1 VATLPSSIASLL
13 TVPTL
18 KKTEAKVWTVSELVG
33 IVKRS
38 LENQYREVSVVGE
51 VSSFKAWRSGH
62 WYFDLKDAQALLPAV
77 MFKQLCS
84 RVCFEVQDGMQVMV
98 TGRVS
103 IYAPQSKIQI
113 IVDSMEPVGVGA
125 LALAFEQLKK
135 KLEREGLF
143 AEKSKKRLPSFP
155 LRVGIIT
162 SPQGAVVQDML
173 RILTIRMPQ
182 LQVLIVPVRVQGQGA
197 ALEISD
203 AIQFLDQKGNCD
215 VMIVGR
221 GGGSLEDLWAFNE
234 EVVARAI
241 FACQTPVVSAVG
253 HETDFTIADFV
264 ADLRCATP
272 THAAQT
278 VVPLLN
284 DIVSTLDLR
293 KNQIYRQTKSLLAKH
308 HLKLEKIARRIKEP
322 RLLMFQLMQRIDVS
336 AMRLERVIRHLPNRE
351 RRKLDA
357 IKHRLLRFS
366 CEQHLVQMQNILS
379 SHSERMIRAL
389 AKQYQNVKD
398 RTHLCGARL
407 SALSPLAVLSRGY
420 SLLYRLNENG
430 EKKVVLKLEQ
440 IRIKESLSVQLS
452 DGVINV
458 TVENLHG

>member
-1 VATLPSSIASLL
+1 MTTLPPSILSLL
-13 TVPTL
+13 TAEIP
-18 KKTEAKVWTVSELVG
+18 KKSNPKVWSVSELVG

-38 LENQYREVSVVGE
+38 LENQYREVAVVGE

-84 RVCFEVQDGMQVMV
+84 RVRFEVQDGMQVMV

-113 IVDSMEPVGVGA
+113 IVDNIEPVGVGA

-135 KLEREGLF
+135 KLEQEGLF
-143 AEKSKKRLPSFP
+143 AEKNKKPLPVFP
-155 LRVGIIT
+155 LRVGLIT
-162 SPQGAVVQDML
+162 SPQGAVVRDML
-173 RILTIRMPQ
+173 RILAMRMPQ
-182 LQVLIVPVRVQGQGA
+182 VQVLIVPVRVQGQGA

-203 AIQFLDQKGNCD
+203 AVRLLDQKGDCD
-215 VMIVGR
+215 VIIVGR

-241 FACQTPVVSAVG
+241 FACQTPIVSAVG

-278 VVPLLN
+278 AVPLLS
-284 DIVSTLDLR
+284 DILSTLDLR

-308 HLKLEKIARRIKEP
+308 HLKLEKTSRRIKEP
-322 RLLMFQLMQRIDVS
+322 RVLLFQLMQRIDDN

-351 RRKLDA
+351 RRKLHEM
-357 IKHRLLRFS
+357 KQRLLRFS
-366 CEQHLVQMQNILS
+366 WEKRWVQMQNILS
-379 SHSERMIRAL
+379 RHSERMARAL
-389 AKQYQNVKD
+389 IKQCQNLKD
-398 RTHLCGARL
+398 RTRLCEARL
-407 SALSPLAVLSRGY
+407 VALSPLAVLSRGY
-420 SLLYRLNENG
+420 ALLYRLDENG
-430 EKKVVLKLEQ
+430 EKKVVSKLEHTHV
-440 IRIKESLSVQLS
+440 KESLSVQLS
-452 DGVINV
+452 DGVIDV
-458 TVENLHG
+458 TVENLLG

>member
-1 VATLPSSIASLL
+1 MTTLSSF
-13 TVPTL
+13 
-18 KKTEAKVWTVSELVG
+18 KKTETKVWSVSELVG

-84 RVCFEVQDGMQVMV
+84 RVRFEVKDGMQVIV

-113 IVDSMEPVGVGA
+113 IVDNIEPVGVGA

-135 KLEREGLF
+135 KLEQEGLF
-143 AEKSKKRLPSFP
+143 AEKNKKILPIFP

-162 SPQGAVVQDML
+162 SPQGAVVRDML
-173 RILTIRMPQ
+173 RILALRMPQ
-182 LQVLIVPVRVQGQGA
+182 VHVLIVPVRVQGQGA

-203 AIQFLDQKGNCD
+203 AIRLLDQKGNCD

-234 EVVARAI
+234 EIVARAI
-241 FACQTPVVSAVG
+241 FACQTPIVSAVG

-278 VVPLLN
+278 VVPLFS
-284 DIVSTLDLR
+284 DILSTLYLR
-293 KNQIYRQTKSLLAKH
+293 KNQLYRQTKALLTKH
-308 HLKLEKIARRIKEP
+308 HLKLEKTSRRIKEP
-322 RLLMFQLMQRIDVS
+322 RVLLFQLMQRIDDN
-336 AMRLERVIRHLPNRE
+336 AMRLERALVKQCQNLKNRT
-351 RRKLDA
+351 
-357 IKHRLLRFS
+357 RL
-366 CEQHLVQMQNILS
+366 CQ
-379 SHSERMIRAL
+379 
-389 AKQYQNVKD
+389 
-398 RTHLCGARL
+398 ARL
-407 SALSPLAVLSRGY
+407 AALSPLAVLSRGY
-420 SLLYRLNENG
+420 ALLYRLDENG
-430 EKKVVLKLEQ
+430 ERKIVSKLEQ
-440 IRIKESLSVQLS
+440 ARIKESLTVQLS
-452 DGVINV
+452 DGVLDV
-458 TVENLHG
+458 TVENLRG